1 MAHIHYSRKLII
13 KSEWDISEES
23 KMENKYL
30 ENLPE
35 GTYSFTGKEG
45 IVKVIIHKG
54 GSQSWDLENWFAS
67 LDPEINEEQRQ
78 QIINDIKQ
86 RLNRD
91 TGIIDPPIK
100 QKRNG
105 FLHIFS

>member
-1 MAHIHYSRKLII
+1 MGYIRRKQNG
-13 KSEWDISEES
+13 EFDF
-23 KMENKYL
+23 

-45 IVKVIIHKG
+45 VVTVEVHKDG
-54 GSQSWDLENWFAS
+54 GQSWNLENWFVS

-78 QIINDIKQ
+78 EIIHDIKQ
-86 RLNRD
+86 RLNRN

-100 QKRNG
+100 KKRNR
-105 FLHIFS
+105 FLQMFSQ